1 MGAAL
6 AEAPPAAGA
15 WAIERAWAAGA
26 GGAAPAAAPAPAP
39 AAPEPAGSSGAGA
52 GAGGDERLRAPPPAG
67 LGPHG
72 AAPRSWLRA
81 PSAARRAAAPRP
93 APAAPPCAAG
103 GVFGA
108 APAAVFMG
116 AAASQGPKSFMEDAH
131 FLATLDPLNAAGPH
145 HNQNHNHNRARGGG
159 AAGGGV
165 ASIGVFDGHQG
176 CMTAN
181 QAAAHMP
188 ELLAGALAGRL
199 QSSLSQPGAAVGSA
213 AGMSSEAV
221 ASSFLAFDRWWC
233 DARCDPALT
242 QHGWDESGAT
252 ALVGLLAGNT
262 LTVGNAGDGA
272 ALLVRGGRAQ
282 RLSEEHRAS
291 GNAAEAERVL
301 TAGGRLVSLSPGTP
315 PRLVGASGAARYR
328 ASMVTRALG
337 DYAFKQPDLL
347 ISPEPALT
355 SVALTPADSLL
366 LVATDGVTDVLPD
379 DDALAIALVALER
392 ARERTDDGGELAR
405 AAARAVADCARLRG
419 STDNVTAAVMLFD
432 WQGGLA
438 G

>member
-1 MGAAL
+1 
-6 AEAPPAAGA
+6 
-15 WAIERAWAAGA
+15 
-26 GGAAPAAAPAPAP
+26 
-39 AAPEPAGSSGAGA
+39 
-52 GAGGDERLRAPPPAG
+52 
-67 LGPHG
+67 
-72 AAPRSWLRA
+72 
-81 PSAARRAAAPRP
+81 
-93 APAAPPCAAG
+93 
-103 GVFGA
+103 
-108 APAAVFMG
+108 
-116 AAASQGPKSFMEDAH
+116 
-131 FLATLDPLNAAGPH
+131 
-145 HNQNHNHNRARGGG
+145 
-159 AAGGGV
+159 
-165 ASIGVFDGHQG
+165 
-176 CMTAN
+176 
-181 QAAAHMP
+181 
-188 ELLAGALAGRL
+188 
-199 QSSLSQPGAAVGSA
+199 
-213 AGMSSEAV
+213 
-221 ASSFLAFDRWWC
+221 
-233 DARCDPALT
+233 
-242 QHGWDESGAT
+242 
-252 ALVGLLAGNT
+252 VGLLAGNT

-272 ALLVRGGRAQ
+272 ALLYA
-282 RLSEEHRAS
+282 LTATRAS

-315 PRLVGASGAARYR
+315 PRL
-328 ASMVTRALG
+328 ALG